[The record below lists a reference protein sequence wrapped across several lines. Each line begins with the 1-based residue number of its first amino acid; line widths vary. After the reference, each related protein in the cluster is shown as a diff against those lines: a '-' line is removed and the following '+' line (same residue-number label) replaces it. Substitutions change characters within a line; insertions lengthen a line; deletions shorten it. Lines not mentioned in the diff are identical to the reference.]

1 MRTLAAR
8 LRGFY
13 GEHPLHLLV
22 LLACF
27 ALAGYTAVQV
37 VTDQQ
42 WPWMLVWFLA
52 AVVGH
57 DLVLF
62 PVYALLDVSATS
74 LLDVLRRHRRA
85 GMPARVPV
93 LNYLRI
99 PALGAGLTLALFL
112 PGIIRQGAFTYHT
125 ATGLTQQPFLARWLL
140 LCAAMF
146 VVSAVVYGIRWY
158 ASGVPVRAALAPV
171 RAMLGR
177 GERILVLATGAGSP
191 VGAIASSAAL
201 YHPTADDPGVW
212 VRTPWHDLV
221 DVAWR
226 AEDGA
231 LVLEHIGAESPTPA
245 GVRLAAADELV
256 RVTKELIAT
265 PTPTSS
271 GGRRSMLGPVAAGA
285 LAGLASAVV
294 VGAVTAYHGMAPV
307 GGSLA
312 IGLVGYGIQ
321 AVLVGVAVGLTV
333 ARERRGP
340 AVVVSG
346 GVLLGSLGWLLFP
359 LSLAPLVHGHSPTWS
374 VAAAV
379 VAYPDLVRDVLH
391 GGLTGVLVSVAA
403 GYGLIRPLAPRVGRQ
418 RQGARVVIVGGGFAG
433 ISAARRFERLAVRG
447 SPVDV
452 TVVSDSNFLLFT
464 PMLAEAAAGALEGRH
479 ISAPVRAAVAHTR
492 FRYGTVRRIDVGQRI
507 VHLDQTAGGDRDL
520 PYDHLVLACGSVAH
534 TLGLPGV
541 DEHSWTLKDLTDA
554 QRLRDH
560 VLQLLERAE
569 HEPDPQRRREAL
581 TFVVAGAG
589 FAGTEMVAELFD
601 LVHGVGRFYPGISP
615 DEARFVL
622 VHAGDRI
629 LPEMPPALA
638 DYAHGR
644 LTARGIELRLGVRV
658 TEAARD
664 GVRLGDGEWIASR
677 TLVWTAG
684 NRPGPLADQLAATT
698 GQPQLTTDSTLRVV
712 GLDGVWAAGD
722 CARIPDPDGEDA
734 FCPPTAQHAIRE
746 GRTVADNVA
755 AVVSGRPPVPFRFR
769 TIGVLVALGRH
780 TAVADFRGHHFAGVA
795 AWLLWRGV
803 YLSKLPGL
811 EKRVRVL
818 LDWLLDLVFS
828 RDIVVTTPREVTA
841 AVQPAARNR

>member
-27 ALAGYTAVQV
+27 ALAGYTATLVI
-37 VTDQQ
+37 TDRQ

-52 AVVGH
+52 AVIGH

-74 LLDVLRRHRRA
+74 LLDVFRRHRDA
-85 GMPARVPV
+85 GVPPRVPV
-93 LNYLRI
+93 LNYVRI
-99 PALGAGLTLALFL
+99 PALGAGLTLVLFL

-146 VVSAVVYGIRWY
+146 AVSAVVYAIRWY
-158 ASGVPVRAALAPV
+158 AAGVAVRAALDPV

-177 GERILVLATGAGSP
+177 GERILVLAAGPAAP
-191 VGAIASSAAL
+191 VGAVASSAAL
-201 YHPTADDPGVW
+201 YHPAADRPGVW

-221 DVAWR
+221 DVAWH
-226 AEDGA
+226 AEDGT
-231 LVLEHIGAESPTPA
+231 LVLERTGDESPTP
-245 GVRLAAADELV
+245 VPIRLDAPGELV
-256 RVTKELIAT
+256 RVAKELIAAT
-265 PTPTSS
+265 PAPA
-271 GGRRSMLGPVAAGA
+271 GRGRALGPVAGGA
-285 LAGLASAVV
+285 LAGLVGAVV
-294 VGAVTAYHGMAPV
+294 IGAVTAYHGMAPA
-307 GGSLA
+307 GGDIA

-321 AVLVGVAVGLTV
+321 AVLVGIAVGLTIG
-333 ARERRGP
+333 RERRGP

-346 GVLLGSLGWLLFP
+346 GVLLGGLGWLLFP

-379 VAYPDLVRDVLH
+379 LAYPDLVRDVLH
-391 GGLTGVLVSVAA
+391 GGLTGVLVSGAA
-403 GYGLIRPLAPRVGRQ
+403 GYGLIRPLAPHTGGH
-418 RQGARVVIVGGGFAG
+418 RQGARVLIVGGGFAG
-433 ISAARRFERLAVRG
+433 VSAARRFERLAVRG
-447 SPVDV
+447 APLDV

-464 PMLAEAAAGALEGRH
+464 PMLAEAAAGALEARH
-479 ISAPVRAAVAHTR
+479 ISAPVRSAVAHTR
-492 FRYGTVRRIDVGQRI
+492 FRYGTVRRVDVGQRI
-507 VHLDQTAGGDRDL
+507 VHLHEAGGGNREL

-541 DEHSWTLKDLTDA
+541 EEHSWTLKDLTDA

-560 VLQLLERAE
+560 VLELLERTE
-569 HEPDPQRRREAL
+569 HEPDPARRAEAL

-601 LVHGVGRFYPGISP
+601 LVHGVGRFYPAISP

-629 LPEMPPALA
+629 LPEMPSTLA
-638 DYAHGR
+638 AYAHGR
-644 LTARGIELRLGVRV
+644 LMARGIQVRLGVRV
-658 TEAARD
+658 AEAARD
-664 GVRLGDGEWIASR
+664 GVRLGDGQWIATR

-684 NRPGPLADQLAATT
+684 NRPGPLADHVAAAT
-698 GQPQLTTDSTLRVV
+698 GQPRLATDSALRVA
-712 GLDGVWAAGD
+712 GADGVWAAGD
-722 CARIPDPDGEDA
+722 CARIPDPDTPNA
-734 FCPPTAQHAIRE
+734 FYPPTAQHAIRE
-746 GRTVADNVA
+746 GRAVADNIA
-755 AVVSGRPPVPFRFR
+755 AVLSGRQPVPFRFR

-780 TAVADFRGHHFAGVA
+780 TAVADFRGHHFAGLA

-828 RDIVVTTPREVTA
+828 RDIVVTTPREVTETP
-841 AVQPAARNR
+841 QPAARNR